1 MRSNGELFSAMR
13 DGLVWSMLRTVLTYG
28 TFDLL
33 HAGHLNLLRR
43 ARGLGDRLVVGIS
56 TNEFNASKGKKTI
69 IDFEDRLEI
78 VRSIRFVDE
87 VFPEICW
94 DQKID
99 DVRRFNASTFVMGDD
114 WEGKFDFLKE
124 VCEVVYLP
132 RTLGVSSTWLRSEV
146 SKRERQIQDA
156 RKSLEVFPPILGT
169 LP

>member
-1 MRSNGELFSAMR
+1 
-13 DGLVWSMLRTVLTYG
+13 MLRTVLTYG

-78 VRSIRFVDE
+78 VRSIRFVDG

>member
-1 MRSNGELFSAMR
+1 M
-13 DGLVWSMLRTVLTYG
+13 VRTVLTYG

-43 ARGLGDRLVVGIS
+43 ARVLGDRLVVGIS
-56 TNEFNASKGKKTI
+56 TNEFNESKGKKTI

-78 VRSIRFVDE
+78 VRSIRYVDE
-87 VFPEICW
+87 VFPEERW

-99 DVRRFNASTFVMGDD
+99 DVRRFNVNTFVMGDD

-132 RTLGVSSTWLRSEV
+132 RTLGVSSTSLRSEV
-146 SKRERQIQDA
+146 SKRERQVQDA